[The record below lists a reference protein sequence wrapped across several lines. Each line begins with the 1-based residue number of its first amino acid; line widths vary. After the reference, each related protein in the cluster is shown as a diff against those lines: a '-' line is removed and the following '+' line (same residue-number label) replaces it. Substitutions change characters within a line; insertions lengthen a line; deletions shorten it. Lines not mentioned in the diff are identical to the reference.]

1 MCSIYLIGLFS
12 EKSMTTTLKM
22 VACQALLISTK
33 KSSMSEKE
41 PWGEEVEEKEEE
53 DKASKLMWKPQK
65 ADPDDLDD
73 IVTLRHHKAIC

>member
-1 MCSIYLIGLFS
+1 MCSIYLIYS
-12 EKSMTTTLKM
+12 RKSRRRRHWKWLP
-22 VACQALLISTK
+22 ARLLISTK
-33 KSSMSEKE
+33 KSSISEKE